1 MAEKPIFT
9 FQDDNEDQAEVHQTE
24 AGVIV
29 AQVAGTP
36 KKRPARSN
44 TGTDDE
50 VQVIDTLSPTMK
62 KIKLSEEN
70 LKDFIRQQRASSE
83 AAIKE
88 AIEAHK
94 VETQVFIKDE
104 ISKHVIDLNQELER
118 TKDVLEVNC
127 DIATRQVATRTQ
139 HQMGK
144 LRRFVKE
151 LKPLIVKALDEHRKD
166 MAYFSD
172 QEERI
177 NSIIEQVNFSQY
189 ATDVIVDN
197 NNKGIVMKIN
207 EICLSLREGFRKIQ
221 ESMEEHAD
229 RRDETIYTLETI
241 IGSLDDLKINK
252 MNTGDPIPVYDSSL
266 KEHDVETDNFDND
279 GPSKVAEALN
289 TDPSMTEEG

>member
-1 MAEKPIFT
+1 MAEKQSFT
-9 FQDDNEDQAEVHQTE
+9 YQDDNEAQAEVHQTE

-29 AQVAGTP
+29 AHVSGTP

-50 VQVIDTLSPTMK
+50 VQVIDTLTPTMK

-70 LKDFIRQQRASSE
+70 LKDFIRQERAASE
-83 AAIKE
+83 AAIKD

-94 VETQVFIKDE
+94 AETQVFIKDE
-104 ISKHVIDLNQELER
+104 ISKHIIDLNQELER
-118 TKDVLEVNC
+118 TKDTLEVNC

-144 LRRFVKE
+144 LRRFVKDM
-151 LKPLIVKALDEHRKD
+151 KPLIVKALNEHRKD
-166 MAYFSD
+166 MAYFTD

-189 ATDVIVDN
+189 ATDTIVDN
-197 NNKGIVMKIN
+197 NNRGIVMKIN
-207 EICLSLREGFRKIQ
+207 EICLSLREGFKKIQ
-221 ESMEEHAD
+221 EHMEEHAD
-229 RRDETIYTLETI
+229 RRNETIYTLETI
-241 IGSLDDLKINK
+241 IGSLDDLSINQ
-252 MNTGDPIPVYDSSL
+252 MSTGEPIPVYDASL
-266 KEHDVETDNFDND
+266 KEHDVVTDNFEND

-289 TDPSMTEEG
+289 ADPTMTEEG